1 MLAVHYYLM
10 FYGSDTVWRYMKTF
24 YREESVFS
32 FLGEE
37 HIGQSDIF
45 GTLSRIRKMLKCSRP
60 RSKIVHVIEKVRCC
74 AHGEEGVAIRVSGL
88 FIVGNELLVCEDGLR
103 AEGMPSTDEVPF
115 DIMSKRVGRFREEF
129 FMEPG
134 NAMGCFIISTQKLHV
149 ETWSFTSQIVESV

>member
-1 MLAVHYYLM
+1 
-10 FYGSDTVWRYMKTF
+10 MKTF

-45 GTLSRIRKMLKCSRP
+45 GTLSRIRKMLKGSRP

-103 AEGMPSTDEVPF
+103 AEGMPSTDEGMPSTDEVPF

-149 ETWSFTSQIVESV
+149 EIWSFTSQIVESV

>member
-1 MLAVHYYLM
+1 
-10 FYGSDTVWRYMKTF
+10 
-24 YREESVFS
+24 
-32 FLGEE
+32 
-37 HIGQSDIF
+37 
-45 GTLSRIRKMLKCSRP
+45 MLKGSRP

-74 AHGEEGVAIRVSGL
+74 AHGEEGVAIRVSGS

-103 AEGMPSTDEVPF
+103 AEGMPSTDEVPL

-149 ETWSFTSQIVESV
+149 ETWSFTSQVSTLELQSSSLYGIVAYCWMPRSLFLIL

>member
-1 MLAVHYYLM
+1 
-10 FYGSDTVWRYMKTF
+10 
-24 YREESVFS
+24 
-32 FLGEE
+32 
-37 HIGQSDIF
+37 
-45 GTLSRIRKMLKCSRP
+45 MLKGNHP
-60 RSKIVHVIEKVRCC
+60 RSKVVYVIEKVRCC

-103 AEGMPSTDEVPF
+103 AEGMPSTDEVPL

-149 ETWSFTSQIVESV
+149 ETWSFTSQVSTLELQSSSLYGIVAYCWMPRSLFLIL